1 MYRRYRVGTE
11 QIQLHL
17 RAPLAL
23 QKLMKALAFHQARA
37 QEHRLHCDEQRHL
50 GQAGLRRLPMKQNGS
65 DLQIVRAELGAEL
78 CVDDAPTPSRQL
90 LQ

>member
-23 QKLMKALAFHQARA
+23 QKLKKELVFHLARA
-37 QEHRLHCDEQRHL
+37 PEHRLHCDEQRHL
-50 GQAGLRRLPMKQNGS
+50 GQEDRLPQPMKRYGS

-78 CVDDAPTPSRQL
+78 CVDDAPKPLRQL
-90 LQ
+90 QR